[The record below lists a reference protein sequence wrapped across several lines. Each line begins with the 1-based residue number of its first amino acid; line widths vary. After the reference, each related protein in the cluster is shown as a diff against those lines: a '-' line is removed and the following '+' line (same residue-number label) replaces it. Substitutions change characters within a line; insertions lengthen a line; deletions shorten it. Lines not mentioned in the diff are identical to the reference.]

1 MILAVDAETLR
12 QLTVDGFFRG
22 CSYGLLGVGFA
33 LILGVTGRFHF
44 AYGFTYTL
52 AAYMAFTFTFR
63 VDIPFWPGAVLGVL
77 VAALVGAS
85 IERFVYRPLAANAGP
100 NALLAVFVAALGLG
114 IAGDNLVR
122 LFWGSET
129 QAYFGPTKKAYH
141 VWDTVFLNF
150 DVWQAASGIVITI
163 LLALMLRYSA
173 LGRRI
178 KATRVNPD
186 LARTIGIDAD
196 ATYVICFF
204 LGTICAGVA
213 AIWYAPQVHGRSGHG
228 LGAHHLRLRRRLP
241 RRHGALADPGLRHRH
256 RRGAHRAV
264 LVDLALRAVDANGRL
279 RRARRLPHRSRRAL
293 ERVHRPV
300 PPADHEGLTL
310 ELWLNYL
317 DQVLIY
323 ATLALSLN
331 LLLGYAGQV
340 SVAHAGF
347 GAIGGYAMGYLSLTH
362 GWNFLLGTG
371 VGMVLAF
378 VIGSIVALPALK
390 LTVEYLIL
398 LTLAVSYVILG
409 LLIATPSMGGTFGLI
424 GLPTANLFGWHLL
437 EPHDWVLPS
446 AGRDVDRVR
455 DLPADR

>member
-1 MILAVDAETLR
+1 VILAVDAETLR

-63 VDIPFWPGAVLGVL
+63 VDLPFWPGAVLGVL
-77 VAALVGAS
+77 AAAAVGAA
-85 IERFVYRPLAANAGP
+85 IERVVYRPLVANAGP

-114 IAGDNLVR
+114 IAGDNLIR

-150 DVWQAASGIVITI
+150 DVWQAVSGIVITI
-163 LLALMLRYSA
+163 LLALTLRYSA

-213 AIWYAPQVHGRSGHG
+213 AIWYALKFTIDPAMGSGPIIYAFVVAFLAGTARSPIRVFVTGIVV
-228 LGAHHLRLRRRLP
+228 
-241 RRHGALADPGLRHRH
+241 ALIEQYSSIWLSVRWTQTAVFV
-256 RRGAHRAV
+256 V
-264 LVDLALRAVDANGRL
+264 LV
-279 RRARRLPHRSRRAL
+279 SY
-293 ERVHRPV
+293 
-300 PPADHEGLTL
+300 LT
-310 ELWLNYL
+310 
-317 DQVLIY
+317 
-323 ATLALSLN
+323 
-331 LLLGYAGQV
+331 
-340 SVAHAGF
+340 
-347 GAIGGYAMGYLSLTH
+347 
-362 GWNFLLGTG
+362 
-371 VGMVLAF
+371 VLAVRSSAF
-378 VIGSIVALPALK
+378 
-390 LTVEYLIL
+390 
-398 LTLAVSYVILG
+398 
-409 LLIATPSMGGTFGLI
+409 IARFRR
-424 GLPTANLFGWHLL
+424 PTTRA
-437 EPHDWVLPS
+437 
-446 AGRDVDRVR
+446 
-455 DLPADR
+455 